1 MANVIERASLYC
13 RKGSSDKVYHV
24 ELRESAGSYSVAVA
38 YGRRGATLQNKTKE
52 SGVSEAAARA
62 TFAGVVRDRVANDY
76 ELSDAESETAVAVKT
91 AHDGKRARIDVQLL
105 TAISRDNKA
114 QLAGLLD
121 DPRWALMQ
129 KHDGERRFVEIN
141 AAGEIVGINRKGLY
155 VALPRGIVANVSSL
169 PAGTILDGEIIG
181 DAYFP
186 FDLIAYAGD
195 ENIKTQSF
203 ESRHALL
210 EDIVRPIAGTNITF
224 VPAITDP
231 VAKRRYFAELLESGA
246 EGAVFVLV
254 SAPYTAG
261 KSKIALKCKFYET
274 ASVLVSGLNDIR
286 SVAMSA
292 YDKGQSLVFIGSVTV
307 PPSVDKDALLG
318 RVIEVRYRHIN
329 APGGGLIEPVF
340 LAIRSDIDPI
350 ECTTEQLNYKNCA

>member
-1 MANVIERASLYC
+1 MAKVIERASLFYC
-13 RKGSSDKVYHV
+13 KGSSDKVYHV
-24 ELRESAGSYSVAVA
+24 ELREADGSYSVAVA
-38 YGRRGATLQNKTKE
+38 YGRRDGSLQNGTKA
-52 SGVSEAAARA
+52 SGVSEASARA
-62 TFAGVVRDRVANDY
+62 TFQAIVREKVAKDY
-76 ELSDAESETAVAVKT
+76 ELSDGESETAIAVKT
-91 AHDGKRARIDVQLL
+91 AHDGKRARVDVQLL
-105 TAISRDNKA
+105 TPISRDDQV
-114 QLAGLLD
+114 QLDRLLD

-141 AAGEIVGINRKGLY
+141 AGGEIVGINRKGLY

-181 DAYFP
+181 DAYFL

-195 ENIKTQSF
+195 ESIKERSF
-203 ESRHALL
+203 ESRHTLL
-210 EDIVRPIAGTNITF
+210 EEIVRPLAGTNFTF

-231 VAKRRYFAELLESGA
+231 EAKRRYFAELLESGA

-254 SAPYTAG
+254 SAPYTVG

-274 ASVLVSGLNDIR
+274 ASVLVSALNDIR

-350 ECTTEQLNYKNCA
+350 ECTTEQLYYKNCA